1 MMITLDELCRQKKM
15 INEIDWDMTP
25 ERAVSMYLEWG
36 TGWKDRRDVV
46 SSVNDESIY
55 FVIYDWE
62 KEPGA
67 TLIRRT
73 LDGAEEIARIP
84 VPQQLFDDSWRE
96 GGRKPGGT
104 VHPPNRD
111 LKEWLNKLIGGPP
124 LDLSIA
130 VN

>member
-1 MMITLDELCRQKKM
+1 MMDLTELLLQKKI

-36 TGWKDRRDVV
+36 SGWKDGRDIVN
-46 SSVNDESIY
+46 SSRDESIY

-62 KEPGA
+62 KDPGV

-84 VPQQLFDDSWRE
+84 VPQRLFDDSWRE
-96 GGRKPGGT
+96 EGTRPGGT
-104 VHPPNRD
+104 VHPPNKD
-111 LKEWLNKLIGGPP
+111 LKQWLNALVGGPP
-124 LDLSIA
+124 LDLSMTS
-130 VN
+130 N